1 MSGKKPL
8 FAFFGTPDVAVK
20 VLERLEAHGL
30 MPALVITAPDKPR
43 GRGQALSPCHAKAW
57 AVERGIDVLTPSTLK
72 DGELAAELA
81 NTEWDIFAV
90 AAYNKI
96 LPKAIL
102 DIPRRGCL
110 NMHPSLLPKFRG
122 PSPVMSAILAD
133 ECQTGVSIMRMDE
146 RMDAG
151 PVVAQARVEI
161 ASEDWPLPN
170 STLEGLL
177 ATEGGNLLA
186 EVMEPWIR
194 GEITPEPQEE
204 GRATYTVKFSD
215 EDARI
220 DLASDARQN
229 LLKIKAFDRGPRAYF
244 LEESGKRVLITEAT
258 LRDGALEILKV
269 IPEGKKEVDF
279 KTYRSGRE

>member
-1 MSGKKPL
+1 M
-8 FAFFGTPDVAVK
+8 
-20 VLERLEAHGL
+20 
-30 MPALVITAPDKPR
+30 
-43 GRGQALSPCHAKAW
+43 
-57 AVERGIDVLTPSTLK
+57 LTPSTLK